1 MKKLLL
7 FLPLIF
13 LSFYSQAS
21 STQFP
26 TTATA
31 RDVTK
36 IFDCAENGKSYN
48 IASVLS
54 CLENRSVPYQSYK
67 TTTCYLQVNR
77 YGGGSVC
84 NVSGGDYP
92 GQTVRFNGW
101 YGLQCPSGTEK
112 NRENMC
118 ESTCEHG
125 TNDDGSCREKCDYGS
140 NEDGSCKNKCEFGQ
154 SVGHTA
160 TLYWYP
166 MAVGNNVQYGCYY
179 TGGINAQYCTMQQT
193 GENDVNCT
201 GVVDGHITASTRC
214 STEFTYT
221 GSTCTEGDD
230 PFWGD
235 GDGQTDPEEPDEPT
249 DPTHDPDD
257 PTGEIEDPSVLP
269 DDSTNEFYPP
279 DVEDEPDVEEPDT
292 DDSTDTAVV
301 SAITGLN
308 KDINSAL
315 NDLNSDINETQTTIA
330 NELVEVKGSLVDNTQ
345 AIQEQQINDNKIYN
359 NTKALIQQANAD
371 ITTAVNKN
379 SNAVNGLGDDL
390 QGVSDSLG
398 SLSDSLG
405 DFFDGSGFSEPNAHE
420 VPELIFSSSD
430 FISLNES
437 ISEKKETLS
446 NLAQEAKGLISIST
460 AFNIGSLTNQTFE
473 VKGHVVQSGLQRF
486 ESVAPFVNPVIIFI
500 CSLTALYIVF
510 RR

>member
-1 MKKLLL
+1 MIHFLRFSIVLFVLCFSNLTFALEAYVSYKQMRGCGSTGEWVDPNQVNACFMKHDYIRSCTFEKVTYANARYPYQTVCDNSLA
-7 FLPLIF
+7 
-13 LSFYSQAS
+13 LSYSQVRCPENS
-21 STQFP
+21 EFDPST
-26 TTATA
+26 
-31 RDVTK
+31 
-36 IFDCAENGKSYN
+36 
-48 IASVLS
+48 LS
-54 CLENRSVPYQSYK
+54 CKSQCDYGENP
-67 TTTCYLQVNR
+67 
-77 YGGGSVC
+77 
-84 NVSGGDYP
+84 
-92 GQTVRFNGW
+92 
-101 YGLQCPSGTEK
+101 
-112 NRENMC
+112 
-118 ESTCEHG
+118 
-125 TNDDGSCREKCDYGS
+125 DGSCMDACQFKQSTGDERRLHWLAYVYG
-140 NEDGSCKNKCEFGQ
+140 EQVTGACYGDFG
-154 SVGHTA
+154 A
-160 TLYWYP
+160 
-166 MAVGNNVQYGCYY
+166 
-179 TGGINAQYCTMQQT
+179 
-193 GENDVNCT
+193 
-201 GVVDGHITASTRC
+201 TRC
-214 STEFTYT
+214 ELSRIPSDSTLCTAVDSGEFTQNTLCHGNFQFT
-221 GSTCTEGDD
+221 GNQCDGGTL
-230 PFWGD
+230 FWGTN
-235 GDGQTDPEEPDEPT
+235 GPDEPIIPPQ

-257 PTGEIEDPSVLP
+257 PTGPIEDPSVLP

-390 QGVSDSLG
+390 QGVSDSLD
-398 SLSDSLG
+398 SLSETVG
-405 DFFDGSGFSEPNAHE
+405 DFLGGSGFTQPNAHE

-430 FISLNES
+430 FMDLHES

-486 ESVAPFVNPVIIFI
+486 ESVAPFVNPVIILI